1 MTIQYYVAYERAED
15 GGWGAYVPDLPGVGV
30 VGYSSRDEAR
40 ESIRQAIQMQIAG
53 LREDGLPIPTPSGEF
68 IEVDAA

>member
-1 MTIQYYVAYERAED
+1 MDAAPARQ
-15 GGWGAYVPDLPGVGV
+15 GW
-30 VGYSSRDEAR
+30 R

-53 LREDGLPIPTPSGEF
+53 KREDGLPIPIPSGEF